1 MTWEADVRWH
11 WGHSAGLDSDICSP
25 WRPIVME
32 ENWSP
37 PSPSL
42 VGIFLSHLVTLSA
55 AHGVGVVSKSRLV
68 FCLLHACYAKLPQ
81 LCLTL
86 CNPLDCSPPG
96 SSVHGILQARVLE
109 CPPPADLPNLGI
121 KPACLT
127 CPHWQAGSL
136 PLNHLGSPL
145 LLLLRGS
152 LRSDLLMAMELGSP
166 SGAAAD

>member
-1 MTWEADVRWH
+1 MVT
-11 WGHSAGLDSDICSP
+11 
-25 WRPIVME
+25 E

-55 AHGVGVVSKSRLV
+55 AHGIGVVSKSRLV
-68 FCLLHACYAKLPQ
+68 FCLLRACYAKLPQ

-96 SSVHGILQARVLE
+96 SSVQGILQARVLE
-109 CPPPADLPNLGI
+109 CPPPGDLPNLGI
-121 KPACLT
+121 KPASLT
-127 CPHWQAGSL
+127 CPTSAGKFFTTES
-136 PLNHLGSPL
+136 LGSPL